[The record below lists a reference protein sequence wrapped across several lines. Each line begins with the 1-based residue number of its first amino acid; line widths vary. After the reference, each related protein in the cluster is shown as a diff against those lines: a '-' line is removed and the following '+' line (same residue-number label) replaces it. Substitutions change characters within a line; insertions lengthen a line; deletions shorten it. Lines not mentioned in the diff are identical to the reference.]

1 MGDDHNRITGSGTER
16 ARSASGTRVRNKTVM
31 LNSDLTGSVR
41 ARLGGEFQP
50 ATDSGR
56 VGGLED
62 RVDTADSNW
71 EVPTVSSEMLIK
83 AAEGAPEE
91 EGEVNEEATERW
103 AEPVEEDAS
112 TVETGE
118 QEQQWEATQPDP
130 EEAAPEDP
138 QQSPEQL
145 LYSPEPEEL
154 PQVEIQLKTIVP
166 QGSQILRAGII
177 KTVPQSVQPPVQV
190 ILQIDPAEILEA
202 YATPE
207 PRYVAEL
214 PEAAELRYVAEP
226 RHAPEPQQ
234 PQYEMEPMPIE
245 RSSKPEEIYWK
256 NNTHLV
262 GFLVSF
268 DYEPNGS
275 YLELRVGRLI
285 VSSKFEGSGN
295 CLVLQD
301 ESVSPMHAIMRITL
315 GNSVQVLDQLSESGT
330 RIQRAGSGE
339 EQFLSGEKS
348 TLSHGDVIVFGDRSF
363 HVCLVMVDVVE

>member
-1 MGDDHNRITGSGTER
+1 MSDDNNRITGSGTER
-16 ARSASGTRVRNKTVM
+16 ARSATGTRVRNKTVM

-56 VGGLED
+56 IGGLED
-62 RVDTADSNW
+62 RVVTADSNW

-91 EGEVNEEATERW
+91 EGEVNEETTERW

-112 TVETGE
+112 IVETGE

-130 EEAAPEDP
+130 EVSVPEDP

-154 PQVEIQLKTIVP
+154 PQQEIQLETSVP

-190 ILQIDPAEILEA
+190 SLQIDPAEILEA
-202 YATPE
+202 YAKPE
-207 PRYVAEL
+207 P
-214 PEAAELRYVAEP
+214 RYVAEP

-234 PQYEMEPMPIE
+234 PQYEMEAMPIE
-245 RSSKPEEIYWK
+245 RSLKPEEIYWK
-256 NNTHLV
+256 NNTQLV

-330 RIQRAGSGE
+330 RIQRAGGGE

-363 HVCLVMVDVVE
+363 YVCLIMVDAVE

>member
-1 MGDDHNRITGSGTER
+1 
-16 ARSASGTRVRNKTVM
+16 
-31 LNSDLTGSVR
+31 
-41 ARLGGEFQP
+41 
-50 ATDSGR
+50 
-56 VGGLED
+56 
-62 RVDTADSNW
+62 
-71 EVPTVSSEMLIK
+71 MLIK
-83 AAEGAPEE
+83 AAEGAPEV
-91 EGEVNEEATERW
+91 EGEVNEETTERW

-112 TVETGE
+112 IVETGE

-130 EEAAPEDP
+130 EVSVPEDP

-154 PQVEIQLKTIVP
+154 PQQEIQLETSVP

-177 KTVPQSVQPPVQV
+177 KTVRQSVQPPAQV
-190 ILQIDPAEILEA
+190 ILQIDPAEILQA

-214 PEAAELRYVAEP
+214 VDVA
-226 RHAPEPQQ
+226 EPQQ
-234 PQYEMEPMPIE
+234 PQYETEAMPIE

-256 NNTHLV
+256 NNTQLV

-268 DYEPNGS
+268 DNEPNGS

-363 HVCLVMVDVVE
+363 YVCLIMVDAVE

>member
-1 MGDDHNRITGSGTER
+1 MSDDNNRITGSGTER
-16 ARSASGTRVRNKTVM
+16 ARSATGTRVRNKTVM

-56 VGGLED
+56 IGGLED
-62 RVDTADSNW
+62 RVVTADSNW

-91 EGEVNEEATERW
+91 EGEVNEETTERW

-112 TVETGE
+112 IVETGE

-130 EEAAPEDP
+130 EVAVPEDP

-154 PQVEIQLKTIVP
+154 PQQEIQLETTVP

-190 ILQIDPAEILEA
+190 SLQIDPAEILEA
-202 YATPE
+202 YAKPE
-207 PRYVAEL
+207 P
-214 PEAAELRYVAEP
+214 RYVAEP

-234 PQYEMEPMPIE
+234 PQYEMEAMPIE
-245 RSSKPEEIYWK
+245 RSLKPEEIYWK
-256 NNTHLV
+256 NYTQLV

-330 RIQRAGSGE
+330 RIQRAGGGE

-363 HVCLVMVDVVE
+363 YVCLIMVDAVE

>member
-62 RVDTADSNW
+62 PVDTADSNW

-103 AEPVEEDAS
+103 AEPVEEDTS

-130 EEAAPEDP
+130 EEALPEDP

-154 PQVEIQLKTIVP
+154 PQVEIELKTTVP

-177 KTVPQSVQPPVQV
+177 KTVRQSVQPPAQV
-190 ILQIDPAEILEA
+190 ILQIDPAEILQA

-214 PEAAELRYVAEP
+214 VDVA
-226 RHAPEPQQ
+226 EPQQ
-234 PQYEMEPMPIE
+234 PQYETEAMPIE

-256 NNTHLV
+256 NNTQLV

-268 DYEPNGS
+268 DNEPNGS

-330 RIQRAGSGE
+330 RIQRAGGGE

-348 TLSHGDVIVFGDRSF
+348 TISHGDVIVFGDRSF
-363 HVCLVMVDVVE
+363 YVCLIMVDAVE

>member
-56 VGGLED
+56 IGGLED
-62 RVDTADSNW
+62 RVVTADSNW

-91 EGEVNEEATERW
+91 EGEVNEETTERW

-112 TVETGE
+112 IVETGE

-130 EEAAPEDP
+130 EVSVPDDP

-154 PQVEIQLKTIVP
+154 PQQEIQLETSVP

-190 ILQIDPAEILEA
+190 SLQIDPAEILEA
-202 YATPE
+202 YAKPE
-207 PRYVAEL
+207 P
-214 PEAAELRYVAEP
+214 RYVAEP

-234 PQYEMEPMPIE
+234 PQYETEAMPIE

-256 NNTHLV
+256 NNTQLV

-268 DYEPNGS
+268 DNEPNGS

-330 RIQRAGSGE
+330 RIQRAGGGE

-363 HVCLVMVDVVE
+363 YVCLIMVDAVE

>member
-1 MGDDHNRITGSGTER
+1 MSDDNNRITGSGTER
-16 ARSASGTRVRNKTVM
+16 ARSATGTRVRNKTVM

-56 VGGLED
+56 IGGLED
-62 RVDTADSNW
+62 RVVTADSNW

-112 TVETGE
+112 IVETGE

-130 EEAAPEDP
+130 EVSVPDDP

-154 PQVEIQLKTIVP
+154 PQQEIQLETSVP

-190 ILQIDPAEILEA
+190 SLQIDPAEILEA
-202 YATPE
+202 YAKPE
-207 PRYVAEL
+207 P
-214 PEAAELRYVAEP
+214 RYVAEP

-234 PQYEMEPMPIE
+234 PQYEMEAMPIE
-245 RSSKPEEIYWK
+245 RSLKPEEIYWK
-256 NNTHLV
+256 NNTQLV

-330 RIQRAGSGE
+330 RIQRAGGGE

-363 HVCLVMVDVVE
+363 YVCLIMVDAVE

>member
-1 MGDDHNRITGSGTER
+1 MSDDNNRITGSGTER
-16 ARSASGTRVRNKTVM
+16 ARSATGTRVRNKTVM

-56 VGGLED
+56 IGGLED
-62 RVDTADSNW
+62 RVVTADSNW

-91 EGEVNEEATERW
+91 EGEVNEETTERW

-112 TVETGE
+112 IVETGE

-130 EEAAPEDP
+130 EEALPEDP

-154 PQVEIQLKTIVP
+154 PQVEIELKTTVP

-190 ILQIDPAEILEA
+190 SLQIDPAEILEA
-202 YATPE
+202 YAKPE
-207 PRYVAEL
+207 P
-214 PEAAELRYVAEP
+214 RYVAEP

-234 PQYEMEPMPIE
+234 PQYEMEAMPIE
-245 RSSKPEEIYWK
+245 RSLKPEEIYWK
-256 NNTHLV
+256 NNTQLV

-330 RIQRAGSGE
+330 RIQRAGGGE

-363 HVCLVMVDVVE
+363 YVCLIMVDAVE

>member
-16 ARSASGTRVRNKTVM
+16 ARSATGTRVRNKTVM

-62 RVDTADSNW
+62 RVVTADSNW

-91 EGEVNEEATERW
+91 EGEVNEEAAERW

-130 EEAAPEDP
+130 EVAVPEDP

-154 PQVEIQLKTIVP
+154 PQVEIQLETTVP

-177 KTVPQSVQPPVQV
+177 KTVRQSVQPPVQV
-190 ILQIDPAEILEA
+190 SLQIDPAEILEA
-202 YATPE
+202 YVTPE

-214 PEAAELRYVAEP
+214 PEAS
-226 RHAPEPQQ
+226 EPQQ
-234 PQYEMEPMPIE
+234 PQYEMEAMPIE

-256 NNTHLV
+256 NNTQLV

-363 HVCLVMVDVVE
+363 HLCLVMVDAVE

>member
-1 MGDDHNRITGSGTER
+1 MSDDNNRITGSGTER
-16 ARSASGTRVRNKTVM
+16 ARSATGTRVRNKTVM

-56 VGGLED
+56 IGGLED
-62 RVDTADSNW
+62 RVVTADSNW

-83 AAEGAPEE
+83 AAEGAPEG

-103 AEPVEEDAS
+103 AEPVEEHAS

-130 EEAAPEDP
+130 EVAVPEDP
-138 QQSPEQL
+138 PQSPEQL

-154 PQVEIQLKTIVP
+154 PQQEIQLETTVP

-190 ILQIDPAEILEA
+190 SLQIDPAEILEA
-202 YATPE
+202 YAKPE
-207 PRYVAEL
+207 P
-214 PEAAELRYVAEP
+214 RYVAEP

-234 PQYEMEPMPIE
+234 PQYETEAMPIE
-245 RSSKPEEIYWK
+245 RSLKPEEIYWK
-256 NNTHLV
+256 NNTQLV

-268 DYEPNGS
+268 DNEPNGS

-330 RIQRAGSGE
+330 RIQRAGGGE

-363 HVCLVMVDVVE
+363 YVCLIMVDAVE

>member
-1 MGDDHNRITGSGTER
+1 MSDDNNRITGSGTER

-56 VGGLED
+56 VGGFED
-62 RVDTADSNW
+62 PVDTADSNW

-91 EGEVNEEATERW
+91 EGEVNEETTERW

-130 EEAAPEDP
+130 EEALPEDP

-154 PQVEIQLKTIVP
+154 PQVEIELKTTVP

-177 KTVPQSVQPPVQV
+177 KTVRQSVQPPAQV

-202 YATPE
+202 YVTPE

-214 PEAAELRYVAEP
+214 VDVA
-226 RHAPEPQQ
+226 EPQQ
-234 PQYEMEPMPIE
+234 PQYETEAMPIE
-245 RSSKPEEIYWK
+245 RSLKPEEIYWK
-256 NNTHLV
+256 NNTQLV

-268 DYEPNGS
+268 DNEPNGS

>member
-1 MGDDHNRITGSGTER
+1 MSDDNNRITGSGTER
-16 ARSASGTRVRNKTVM
+16 ARSATGTRVRNKTVM

-56 VGGLED
+56 IGGLED
-62 RVDTADSNW
+62 RVVTADSNW

-91 EGEVNEEATERW
+91 EGEVNEETTERW

-112 TVETGE
+112 IVETGE

-130 EEAAPEDP
+130 EVSVPEDP

-154 PQVEIQLKTIVP
+154 PQQEIQLETSVP

-190 ILQIDPAEILEA
+190 SLQIDPAEILEA
-202 YATPE
+202 YAKPE
-207 PRYVAEL
+207 P
-214 PEAAELRYVAEP
+214 RYVAEP

-234 PQYEMEPMPIE
+234 PQYEMEAMPIE
-245 RSSKPEEIYWK
+245 RSLKPEEIYWK
-256 NNTHLV
+256 NNTQLV

-330 RIQRAGSGE
+330 RIQRAGGGE

-363 HVCLVMVDVVE
+363 YVCLIRVDAVE

>member
-1 MGDDHNRITGSGTER
+1 MSDDNNRITGSGTER
-16 ARSASGTRVRNKTVM
+16 ARSATGTRVRNKTVM

-56 VGGLED
+56 IGGLED
-62 RVDTADSNW
+62 RVVTADSNW

-91 EGEVNEEATERW
+91 EGEVNEETTERW

-112 TVETGE
+112 IVETGE

-130 EEAAPEDP
+130 EEALHEDP

-154 PQVEIQLKTIVP
+154 PQVEIQLETSVP

-190 ILQIDPAEILEA
+190 SLQIDPAEILEA
-202 YATPE
+202 YAKPE
-207 PRYVAEL
+207 P
-214 PEAAELRYVAEP
+214 RYVAEP

-234 PQYEMEPMPIE
+234 PQYEMEAMPIE

-256 NNTHLV
+256 NNTQLV

-268 DYEPNGS
+268 DNEPNGS

-330 RIQRAGSGE
+330 RIQRAGGGE

-363 HVCLVMVDVVE
+363 YVCLIMVDAVE

>member
-41 ARLGGEFQP
+41 ARLGAEFQP

-62 RVDTADSNW
+62 PVDTADSNW

-103 AEPVEEDAS
+103 AEPVEEDTS

-130 EEAAPEDP
+130 EEALHEDP

-154 PQVEIQLKTIVP
+154 PQVEIELKTTVP

-177 KTVPQSVQPPVQV
+177 KTVRQSVQPPAQV

-214 PEAAELRYVAEP
+214 VDVA
-226 RHAPEPQQ
+226 EPQQ
-234 PQYEMEPMPIE
+234 PQYETEAMPIE

-256 NNTHLV
+256 NNTQLV

-268 DYEPNGS
+268 DNEPNGS

-330 RIQRAGSGE
+330 RIQRAGGGE

-363 HVCLVMVDVVE
+363 YVCLIMVDAVE

>member
-1 MGDDHNRITGSGTER
+1 MGDDNNRITGSGTER
-16 ARSASGTRVRNKTVM
+16 ARSATGTRVRNKTVM

-56 VGGLED
+56 IGGLED
-62 RVDTADSNW
+62 PVVTADSNW
-71 EVPTVSSEMLIK
+71 DVPTVSSEMLIK

-103 AEPVEEDAS
+103 TEPVEEHAS
-112 TVETGE
+112 TVETGA
-118 QEQQWEATQPDP
+118 QGQQWEATQPDP
-130 EEAAPEDP
+130 ELAVPEDP

-154 PQVEIQLKTIVP
+154 PQVEIELKTTVP

-177 KTVPQSVQPPVQV
+177 KTVRQSVQPPAQV
-190 ILQIDPAEILEA
+190 SLQIDPAEILEA
-202 YATPE
+202 YVTPE

-214 PEAAELRYVAEP
+214 LDVA
-226 RHAPEPQQ
+226 EPQQ
-234 PQYEMEPMPIE
+234 PQYEMEAMPIE

-256 NNTHLV
+256 NNTQLV

-330 RIQRAGSGE
+330 RIQRAGGGE

-363 HVCLVMVDVVE
+363 YVCLIMVDAVE

>member
-1 MGDDHNRITGSGTER
+1 MSDDNNRITGSGTER
-16 ARSASGTRVRNKTVM
+16 ARSATGTRVRNKTVM

-56 VGGLED
+56 IGGLED
-62 RVDTADSNW
+62 RVVTADSNW

-91 EGEVNEEATERW
+91 EGEVNEETTERW

-112 TVETGE
+112 IVETGE

-130 EEAAPEDP
+130 EVSVPEDP

-154 PQVEIQLKTIVP
+154 PHQEIQLETSVP
-166 QGSQILRAGII
+166 QWSQIIRAGII

-190 ILQIDPAEILEA
+190 SLQIDPAEILEA
-202 YATPE
+202 YAKPE
-207 PRYVAEL
+207 P
-214 PEAAELRYVAEP
+214 RYVAEP

-234 PQYEMEPMPIE
+234 PQYEMEAMPIE
-245 RSSKPEEIYWK
+245 RSLKPEEIYWK
-256 NNTHLV
+256 NNTQLV

-330 RIQRAGSGE
+330 RIQRAGGGE

-363 HVCLVMVDVVE
+363 YVCLIMVDAVE

>member
-62 RVDTADSNW
+62 RVVTADSNW

-91 EGEVNEEATERW
+91 EGEVNEEAAETW
-103 AEPVEEDAS
+103 AEPVEEDSS

-130 EEAAPEDP
+130 EVAVPEDP

-154 PQVEIQLKTIVP
+154 PQVEIQLETTVP

-177 KTVPQSVQPPVQV
+177 KTVPQSVQPPAQV
-190 ILQIDPAEILEA
+190 SLQIDPAEILEA
-202 YATPE
+202 YVTPE

-214 PEAAELRYVAEP
+214 PEA
-226 RHAPEPQQ
+226 PEPQQ
-234 PQYEMEPMPIE
+234 PQYEMEAMPIE

-256 NNTHLV
+256 NNTQLV

-363 HVCLVMVDVVE
+363 HLCLVMVDVVE

>member
-56 VGGLED
+56 IGGLED
-62 RVDTADSNW
+62 RVVTADSNW

-91 EGEVNEEATERW
+91 EGEVNEETTERW

-112 TVETGE
+112 IVETGE

-130 EEAAPEDP
+130 EEALPEDP

-154 PQVEIQLKTIVP
+154 PQVEIELKTTVP

-177 KTVPQSVQPPVQV
+177 KTVRQSVQPPAQV
-190 ILQIDPAEILEA
+190 ILQIDPAEILQA

-214 PEAAELRYVAEP
+214 VDVA
-226 RHAPEPQQ
+226 EPQQ
-234 PQYEMEPMPIE
+234 PQYETEAMPIE

-256 NNTHLV
+256 NNTQLV

-268 DYEPNGS
+268 DNEPNGS

-330 RIQRAGSGE
+330 RIQRAGGGE

-363 HVCLVMVDVVE
+363 YVCLIMVDAVE

>member
-16 ARSASGTRVRNKTVM
+16 ARSATGTRVRNKTVM

-62 RVDTADSNW
+62 RVVTADSNW

-91 EGEVNEEATERW
+91 EGEVNEEAAERW

-130 EEAAPEDP
+130 EVAVPEDL

-154 PQVEIQLKTIVP
+154 PQVEIQLETTVP

-177 KTVPQSVQPPVQV
+177 KTVRQSVQPPVQV
-190 ILQIDPAEILEA
+190 SLQIDPAEILEA
-202 YATPE
+202 YVTPE

-214 PEAAELRYVAEP
+214 PEAS
-226 RHAPEPQQ
+226 EPQQ
-234 PQYEMEPMPIE
+234 PQYEMEAMPIE

-256 NNTHLV
+256 NNTQLV

-363 HVCLVMVDVVE
+363 HLCLVMVDAVE

>member
-1 MGDDHNRITGSGTER
+1 MSDDNNRITGSGTER
-16 ARSASGTRVRNKTVM
+16 ARSATGTRVRNKTVM

-56 VGGLED
+56 IGGLED
-62 RVDTADSNW
+62 RVVTADSNW

-91 EGEVNEEATERW
+91 EGEVNEETTERW

-112 TVETGE
+112 IVETGE

-130 EEAAPEDP
+130 EVAVPEDP

-154 PQVEIQLKTIVP
+154 PQVEIQLETSVP

-190 ILQIDPAEILEA
+190 SLQIDPAEILEA
-202 YATPE
+202 YAKPE
-207 PRYVAEL
+207 P
-214 PEAAELRYVAEP
+214 RYVAEP

-234 PQYEMEPMPIE
+234 PQYEMEAMPIE
-245 RSSKPEEIYWK
+245 RSLKPEEIYWK
-256 NNTHLV
+256 NNTQLV

-330 RIQRAGSGE
+330 RIQRAGGGE

-363 HVCLVMVDVVE
+363 YVCLIMVDAVE

>member
-1 MGDDHNRITGSGTER
+1 MSDDNNRITGSGTER
-16 ARSASGTRVRNKTVM
+16 ARSATGTRVRNKTVM

-56 VGGLED
+56 IGGLED
-62 RVDTADSNW
+62 RVVTADSNW

-91 EGEVNEEATERW
+91 EGEVNEETTERW

-112 TVETGE
+112 IVETGE

-130 EEAAPEDP
+130 EVSVPEDP

-154 PQVEIQLKTIVP
+154 PQVEIQLETSVP

-190 ILQIDPAEILEA
+190 SLQIDPAEILEA
-202 YATPE
+202 YAKPE
-207 PRYVAEL
+207 P
-214 PEAAELRYVAEP
+214 RYVAEP

-234 PQYEMEPMPIE
+234 PQYEMEAMPIE
-245 RSSKPEEIYWK
+245 RSLKPEEIYWK
-256 NNTHLV
+256 NNTQLV

-330 RIQRAGSGE
+330 RIQRAGGGE

-363 HVCLVMVDVVE
+363 YVCLIMVDAVE

>member
-1 MGDDHNRITGSGTER
+1 MSDDNNRITGSGTER
-16 ARSASGTRVRNKTVM
+16 ARSATGTRVRNKTVM

-56 VGGLED
+56 IGGLED
-62 RVDTADSNW
+62 RVVTADSNW

-83 AAEGAPEE
+83 AAEGAPEG

-103 AEPVEEDAS
+103 AEPVEEHAS

-130 EEAAPEDP
+130 EVAVPEDP
-138 QQSPEQL
+138 PQSPEQL

-154 PQVEIQLKTIVP
+154 PQQEIQLETTVP

-190 ILQIDPAEILEA
+190 SLQIDPAEILEA
-202 YATPE
+202 YAKPE
-207 PRYVAEL
+207 P
-214 PEAAELRYVAEP
+214 RYVAEP

-234 PQYEMEPMPIE
+234 PQYETEAMPIE
-245 RSSKPEEIYWK
+245 RSLKPEEIYWK
-256 NNTHLV
+256 NNTQLV

-268 DYEPNGS
+268 DNEPNG
-275 YLELRVGRLI
+275 LKVPVI
-285 VSSKFEGSGN
+285 VSSYKMNRSPRCMQLCVLHWAIQCRFLISSLRVVPGFNALEAGRSSFYRERRARSHTVMSL
-295 CLVLQD
+295 CLAIDRFMSVL
-301 ESVSPMHAIMRITL
+301 
-315 GNSVQVLDQLSESGT
+315 
-330 RIQRAGSGE
+330 
-339 EQFLSGEKS
+339 
-348 TLSHGDVIVFGDRSF
+348 
-363 HVCLVMVDVVE
+363 

>member
-1 MGDDHNRITGSGTER
+1 MSDDNNRITGSGTER
-16 ARSASGTRVRNKTVM
+16 ARSATGTRVRNKTVM

-56 VGGLED
+56 IGGLED
-62 RVDTADSNW
+62 RVVTADSNW

-112 TVETGE
+112 IVETGE

-130 EEAAPEDP
+130 EVSVPEDP

-154 PQVEIQLKTIVP
+154 PQVESQLETTVP

-177 KTVPQSVQPPVQV
+177 KTVRQSVQPPVQV
-190 ILQIDPAEILEA
+190 SLQIDTAEILEA
-202 YATPE
+202 YVTPE
-207 PRYVAEL
+207 PRYVA
-214 PEAAELRYVAEP
+214 
-226 RHAPEPQQ
+226 EPQQ
-234 PQYEMEPMPIE
+234 PQYEMEAMPIE
-245 RSSKPEEIYWK
+245 RSLKPEEIYWK
-256 NNTHLV
+256 NNTQLV

-330 RIQRAGSGE
+330 RIQRAGGGE

-363 HVCLVMVDVVE
+363 YVCLIMVDAVE

>member
-1 MGDDHNRITGSGTER
+1 
-16 ARSASGTRVRNKTVM
+16 M

-56 VGGLED
+56 IGGLED
-62 RVDTADSNW
+62 RVVTADSNW

-112 TVETGE
+112 IVETGE

-130 EEAAPEDP
+130 EVSVPEDP

-154 PQVEIQLKTIVP
+154 PQQEIQLETSVP

-190 ILQIDPAEILEA
+190 SLQIDPAEILEA
-202 YATPE
+202 YAKPE
-207 PRYVAEL
+207 P
-214 PEAAELRYVAEP
+214 RYVAEP

-234 PQYEMEPMPIE
+234 PQYEMEAMPIE
-245 RSSKPEEIYWK
+245 RSLKPEEIYWK
-256 NNTHLV
+256 NNTQLV

-330 RIQRAGSGE
+330 RIQRAGGGE

-363 HVCLVMVDVVE
+363 YVCLIMVDAVE

>member
-1 MGDDHNRITGSGTER
+1 MSDDNNRITGSGTER
-16 ARSASGTRVRNKTVM
+16 ARSATGTRVRNKTVM

-56 VGGLED
+56 IGGLED
-62 RVDTADSNW
+62 RVVTADSNW

-91 EGEVNEEATERW
+91 EGEVNEETTERW

-112 TVETGE
+112 IVETGE

-130 EEAAPEDP
+130 EVSVPEDP

-154 PQVEIQLKTIVP
+154 PQQEIQLETSVP

-190 ILQIDPAEILEA
+190 SLQIDPAEILEA
-202 YATPE
+202 YAKPE
-207 PRYVAEL
+207 P
-214 PEAAELRYVAEP
+214 RYVAEP

-234 PQYEMEPMPIE
+234 PQYETEAMPIE
-245 RSSKPEEIYWK
+245 RSLKPEEIYWK
-256 NNTHLV
+256 NNTQLV

-330 RIQRAGSGE
+330 RIQRAGGGE

-363 HVCLVMVDVVE
+363 YVCLIMVDAVE

>member
-62 RVDTADSNW
+62 PVDTADSNW

-103 AEPVEEDAS
+103 AEPVEEDTS

-130 EEAAPEDP
+130 EEALPEDP

-154 PQVEIQLKTIVP
+154 PQVEIELKTTVP

-177 KTVPQSVQPPVQV
+177 KTVRQSVQPPAQV
-190 ILQIDPAEILEA
+190 ILQIDPAEILQA

-214 PEAAELRYVAEP
+214 VDVA
-226 RHAPEPQQ
+226 EPQQ
-234 PQYEMEPMPIE
+234 PQYETEAMPIE

-256 NNTHLV
+256 NNTQLV

-268 DYEPNGS
+268 DNEPNGS

-330 RIQRAGSGE
+330 RIQRAGGGE

-363 HVCLVMVDVVE
+363 YVCLIMVDAVE

>member
-16 ARSASGTRVRNKTVM
+16 ARSATGTRVRNKTVM

-62 RVDTADSNW
+62 RVVTADSNW

-91 EGEVNEEATERW
+91 EGEVNEEAAERW

-130 EEAAPEDP
+130 EVAVPEDP

-154 PQVEIQLKTIVP
+154 PQVESQLETTVP

-177 KTVPQSVQPPVQV
+177 KTVRQSVQPPVQV
-190 ILQIDPAEILEA
+190 SLQIDTAEILEA
-202 YATPE
+202 YVTPE

-214 PEAAELRYVAEP
+214 PEAS
-226 RHAPEPQQ
+226 EPQQ
-234 PQYEMEPMPIE
+234 PQYEMEAMPIE

-256 NNTHLV
+256 NNTQLV

-363 HVCLVMVDVVE
+363 YVCLIMVDAVE

>member
-1 MGDDHNRITGSGTER
+1 MSDDNNRITGSGTER
-16 ARSASGTRVRNKTVM
+16 ARSATGTRVRNKTVM

-56 VGGLED
+56 IGGLED
-62 RVDTADSNW
+62 RVVTADSNW

-91 EGEVNEEATERW
+91 EGEVNEETTERW

-112 TVETGE
+112 IVETGE

-130 EEAAPEDP
+130 EVSVPEDP

-154 PQVEIQLKTIVP
+154 PQQEIQLETSVP

-190 ILQIDPAEILEA
+190 SLQIDPAEILEA
-202 YATPE
+202 YAKPE
-207 PRYVAEL
+207 P
-214 PEAAELRYVAEP
+214 RYVAEP

-234 PQYEMEPMPIE
+234 PQYEMEAMPIE
-245 RSSKPEEIYWK
+245 RSLKPEEIYWK
-256 NNTHLV
+256 NNTQLV

-363 HVCLVMVDVVE
+363 YVCLIMVDAVE

>member
-56 VGGLED
+56 IGGLED
-62 RVDTADSNW
+62 RVVTADSNW

-103 AEPVEEDAS
+103 AEPVEEDTS

-130 EEAAPEDP
+130 EEALPEDP

-154 PQVEIQLKTIVP
+154 PQVEIELKTTVP

-177 KTVPQSVQPPVQV
+177 KTVRQSVQPPAQV
-190 ILQIDPAEILEA
+190 ILQIDPAEILQA

-214 PEAAELRYVAEP
+214 VDVA
-226 RHAPEPQQ
+226 EPQQ
-234 PQYEMEPMPIE
+234 PQYETEAMPIE

-256 NNTHLV
+256 NNTQLV

-330 RIQRAGSGE
+330 RIQRAGGGE

-363 HVCLVMVDVVE
+363 YVCLIMVDAVE

>member
-1 MGDDHNRITGSGTER
+1 MGDDHNRIIGSGTER
-16 ARSASGTRVRNKTVM
+16 ARSATGTRVRNKTVM

-62 RVDTADSNW
+62 PVVTADSSW

-91 EGEVNEEATERW
+91 EGEVNEEAAERW

-130 EEAAPEDP
+130 EVAVPEDP

-154 PQVEIQLKTIVP
+154 PQVEIQLKTTVP

-177 KTVPQSVQPPVQV
+177 KTVRQSVQPPVQV
-190 ILQIDPAEILEA
+190 SLQIDPAEILEA
-202 YATPE
+202 YVTPE

-214 PEAAELRYVAEP
+214 PEA
-226 RHAPEPQQ
+226 PEPQQ
-234 PQYEMEPMPIE
+234 PQYEMEAMPIE

-256 NNTHLV
+256 NNTQLV

-363 HVCLVMVDVVE
+363 HLCLVMVDAVE

>member
-16 ARSASGTRVRNKTVM
+16 ARSATGTRVRNTTVM

-56 VGGLED
+56 IGGLED
-62 RVDTADSNW
+62 RVVTADSNW

-103 AEPVEEDAS
+103 AEPVEEDTS

-130 EEAAPEDP
+130 EEALPEDP

-154 PQVEIQLKTIVP
+154 PQQEIQLETSVP

-190 ILQIDPAEILEA
+190 SLQIDPAEILEA
-202 YATPE
+202 YAKPE

-214 PEAAELRYVAEP
+214 VDVA
-226 RHAPEPQQ
+226 EPQQ
-234 PQYEMEPMPIE
+234 PQYETEAMPIE

-256 NNTHLV
+256 NNTQLV

-268 DYEPNGS
+268 DNEPNGS

-330 RIQRAGSGE
+330 RIQRAGGGE

-363 HVCLVMVDVVE
+363 YVCLIMVDAVE

>member
-16 ARSASGTRVRNKTVM
+16 ARSATGTRVRNKTVM

-62 RVDTADSNW
+62 RVVTADSNW

-91 EGEVNEEATERW
+91 EGEFNEEAAERW

-130 EEAAPEDP
+130 EVAVPEDP

-154 PQVEIQLKTIVP
+154 PQVESQLETTVP
-166 QGSQILRAGII
+166 QGSQILRSGII
-177 KTVPQSVQPPVQV
+177 KTVRQSVQPPVQV
-190 ILQIDPAEILEA
+190 SLQIDTAEILEA
-202 YATPE
+202 YVTPE

-214 PEAAELRYVAEP
+214 PEAS
-226 RHAPEPQQ
+226 EPQQ
-234 PQYEMEPMPIE
+234 PQYEMEAMPIE

-256 NNTHLV
+256 NNTQLV

-363 HVCLVMVDVVE
+363 HLCLVMVDAVE

>member
-41 ARLGGEFQP
+41 ARLGAEFQP

-62 RVDTADSNW
+62 PVDTADSNW

-112 TVETGE
+112 IVETGE

-130 EEAAPEDP
+130 EVAVPEDP

-154 PQVEIQLKTIVP
+154 PQQEIQLETSVP

-190 ILQIDPAEILEA
+190 SLQIDPAEILEA

-214 PEAAELRYVAEP
+214 VDVA
-226 RHAPEPQQ
+226 EPQQ
-234 PQYEMEPMPIE
+234 PQYETEAMPIE

-256 NNTHLV
+256 NNTQLV

-268 DYEPNGS
+268 DNEPNGS

-330 RIQRAGSGE
+330 RIQRAGGGE

-363 HVCLVMVDVVE
+363 YVCLIMVDAVE

>member
-16 ARSASGTRVRNKTVM
+16 TRTATGTRARNKTVM
-31 LNSDLTGSVR
+31 LNSDITGSVR
-41 ARLGGEFQP
+41 ARLGGEFQS
-50 ATDSGR
+50 AKDSGR
-56 VGGLED
+56 VGGLEGP
-62 RVDTADSNW
+62 VVTADSNW

-103 AEPVEEDAS
+103 AEPVEEHAS
-112 TVETGE
+112 TVETGD
-118 QEQQWEATQPDP
+118 QQWESAQPDP
-130 EEAAPEDP
+130 ELALPEDL

-154 PQVEIQLKTIVP
+154 PQLEPEEMPQLEIELKTKIP

-177 KTVPQSVQPPVQV
+177 KTVQQSVQPPDKA

-202 YATPE
+202 YAAPE
-207 PRYVAEL
+207 PRYVADLRDAVQPRLATEL
-214 PEAAELRYVAEP
+214 
-226 RHAPEPQQ
+226 QQ
-234 PQYEMEPMPIE
+234 PQYEMEAVSIE
-245 RSSKPEEIYWK
+245 KSSKPEEIYWK
-256 NNTHLV
+256 NNTQLV

-268 DYEPNGS
+268 DNESKGS

-285 VSSKFEGSGN
+285 VTSKFEGSGN
-295 CLVLQD
+295 CLVLRD
-301 ESVSPMHAIMRITL
+301 ESVSPMHAIMRITW

-330 RIQRAGSGE
+330 RIQRFGTGE

-363 HVCLVMVDVVE
+363 HVCLIMIDAVE

>member
-56 VGGLED
+56 VGGFED
-62 RVDTADSNW
+62 PVDTADSNW

-91 EGEVNEEATERW
+91 EGEVNEETTERW

-130 EEAAPEDP
+130 EEALPEDP

-154 PQVEIQLKTIVP
+154 PQVEIELKTTVP

-177 KTVPQSVQPPVQV
+177 KTVRQSVQPPAQV

-202 YATPE
+202 YVTPE

-214 PEAAELRYVAEP
+214 VDVA
-226 RHAPEPQQ
+226 EPQQ
-234 PQYEMEPMPIE
+234 PQYETEAMPIE
-245 RSSKPEEIYWK
+245 RSLKPEEIYWK
-256 NNTHLV
+256 NNTQLV

-268 DYEPNGS
+268 DNEPNGS

>member
-1 MGDDHNRITGSGTER
+1 M
-16 ARSASGTRVRNKTVM
+16 
-31 LNSDLTGSVR
+31 R

-62 RVDTADSNW
+62 PVDTADSNW

-103 AEPVEEDAS
+103 AEPVEEDTS

-130 EEAAPEDP
+130 EEALPEDP

-154 PQVEIQLKTIVP
+154 PQVEIELKTTVP

-177 KTVPQSVQPPVQV
+177 KTVRQSVQPPAQV
-190 ILQIDPAEILEA
+190 ILQIDPAEILQA

-214 PEAAELRYVAEP
+214 VDVA
-226 RHAPEPQQ
+226 EPQQ
-234 PQYEMEPMPIE
+234 PQYETEAMPIE

-256 NNTHLV
+256 NNTQLV

-268 DYEPNGS
+268 DNEPNGS

-330 RIQRAGSGE
+330 RIQRAGGGE

-363 HVCLVMVDVVE
+363 YVCLIMVDAVE

>member
-1 MGDDHNRITGSGTER
+1 MSDDNNRITGSGTER
-16 ARSASGTRVRNKTVM
+16 ARSATGTRVRNKTVM

-56 VGGLED
+56 IGGLED
-62 RVDTADSNW
+62 RVVTADSNW

-91 EGEVNEEATERW
+91 EGEVNEETTERW

-112 TVETGE
+112 IVETGE

-130 EEAAPEDP
+130 EVAVPEDP

-154 PQVEIQLKTIVP
+154 PQQEIQLETSVP

-190 ILQIDPAEILEA
+190 SLQIDPAEILEA
-202 YATPE
+202 YAKPE
-207 PRYVAEL
+207 PRYVAEPL
-214 PEAAELRYVAEP
+214 HV
-226 RHAPEPQQ
+226 PEPQQ
-234 PQYEMEPMPIE
+234 PQYETEAMPIE

-256 NNTHLV
+256 NNTQLV

-330 RIQRAGSGE
+330 RIQRAGGGE

-363 HVCLVMVDVVE
+363 YVCLIMVDAVE